1 MIHDQKLH
9 VAPPKGRN
17 LQLSDSA
24 YATSDKGNATG
35 HATIDLKALANR
47 YLERKECNRPCNHH
61 ATDQQKP
68 MQLSGAFER
77 PKVAYSEERTDWLE
91 WIASEVPLV
100 PEDRV
105 YVWARLMTLPP
116 GGVEAVA
123 RRYVQRWQEAADAEP
138 KPHRKDN
145 AGRRAANR
153 GLLYLVEPGGSGATR
168 VWLGWMKG
176 GRGDDLQ
183 RRRH

>member
-1 MIHDQKLH
+1 MNRWLKKIQNVQVDT
-9 VAPPKGRN
+9 PPKPREAPLGG
-17 LQLSDSA
+17 LGGVV
-24 YATSDKGNATG
+24 T
-35 HATIDLKALANR
+35 
-47 YLERKECNRPCNHH
+47 
-61 ATDQQKP
+61 
-68 MQLSGAFER
+68 GAFEEKHA
-77 PKVAYSEERTDWLE
+77 PSTASEWLD

>member
-1 MIHDQKLH
+1 MNRWLKKITESASHPTDKTDLSES
-9 VAPPKGRN
+9 VSFVSAPT
-17 LQLSDSA
+17 
-24 YATSDKGNATG
+24 Y
-35 HATIDLKALANR
+35 
-47 YLERKECNRPCNHH
+47 
-61 ATDQQKP
+61 
-68 MQLSGAFER
+68 AFEEKHA
-77 PKVAYSEERTDWLE
+77 PSTASEWLD

>member
-47 YLERKECNRPCNHH
+47 YLERKECNRPRNHH

-77 PKVAYSEERTDWLE
+77 PKVAYSEERTDWLD
-91 WIASEVPLV
+91 WISGRCNVL
-100 PEDRV
+100 PEDRTHV
-105 YVWARLMTLPP
+105 AKMLCRLHPRLQQRLAERY
-116 GGVEAVA
+116 VEAWRA
-123 RRYVQRWQEAADAEP
+123 AADDEP
-138 KPHRKDN
+138 KYHRRDN
-145 AGRRAANR
+145 AGRRAANIIITK
-153 GLLYLVEPGGSGATR
+153 L
-168 VWLGWMKG
+168 MKG
-176 GRGDDLQ
+176 DE
-183 RRRH
+183 HV